1 MQRAAPFGRRS
12 LHLLYSIC
20 MKTSKKTTY
29 RMRARVWRWPGENGW
44 HFITL
49 PREMSAQIR
58 EHYGKGMIPIHAT
71 VKKATWDTSLFPHKE
86 SHGYLLS
93 IKKAVREKE
102 GVYEGDM
109 IVVSFEVAFT
119 SQK

>member
-1 MQRAAPFGRRS
+1 M
-12 LHLLYSIC
+12 SINHQ
-20 MKTSKKTTY
+20 TY
-29 RMRARVWRWPGENGW
+29 RFRARVWRWPGDAGW

-58 EHYGKGMIPIHAT
+58 EQCGTGMIPIHAT
-71 VKKATWDTSLFPHKE
+71 VKKTTWDTSLFPHKE
-86 SHGYLLS
+86 SYGYLLS
-93 IKKAVREKE
+93 IKKAVRGKE

-109 IVVSFEVAFT
+109 IGISFEVAFT